1 MSTTLDLL
9 QAATLSLARP
19 GSIKERLTDAC
30 CNHLALIEES
40 DLPME
45 VCEEFRALT
54 NTLARERPLL
64 RGEDAARA
72 TIRKMSNEEAGEV
85 ACAVVR
91 LYGTVSRATTVS
103 MLSKNKKNSVNVV
116 PFYVA
121 EA

>member
-1 MSTTLDLL
+1 
-9 QAATLSLARP
+9 
-19 GSIKERLTDAC
+19 
-30 CNHLALIEES
+30 
-40 DLPME
+40 

-72 TIRKMSNEEAGEV
+72 TIRKMSNEEAAEV

-91 LYGTVSRATTVS
+91 LYGAVSRANTASTRT
-103 MLSKNKKNSVNVV
+103 KGKKSTVNVV